1 MLHKYAGEAA
11 QTNQKKKKKEKG
23 CHMVR
28 HLLCVLPFSPPQ
40 VRALAHETRRM
51 CTHPAIGFGYEFS
64 LTAVSCEL
72 ILG

>member
-1 MLHKYAGEAA
+1 MLHKYVGEAA
-11 QTNQKKKKKEKG
+11 QTTQKKKINEKG
-23 CHMVR
+23 CHTVR

-64 LTAVSCEL
+64 LTAVSSEV